1 MPNEISVNGGQLN
14 PAVVTASRGS
24 SSMRSSTP
32 ISAGSSALGLISP
45 VFSGIVTAMQNSVN
59 RSWQAE
65 QAKLAYDR
73 QVEQWRRENSYN
85 SPVAMAARLRAAGIN
100 VNDAFSGQGAAT
112 AGGLS
117 SVQMPNYT
125 PLDVASSMA
134 SMLGSFS
141 SLRGS
146 SASLLNAGA
155 NVFNAKTNAGRL
167 ALDTDRMQ
175 YLNALTSAQINQL
188 AEQVRN
194 TAIDSDYK
202 SVLLKYL
209 DSSEQI
215 RLTREIADIE
225 LTAAQKSYLQKQIEY
240 YAPEVQS
247 RISLNYSSAA
257 NQRKGVEYMDELIG
271 KVQAETEHEL
281 VKMGLTEKQARYYG
295 AQAVTSMISQSL
307 NSVANVAGAVSSF
320 TPFGA
325 AGRAFGNFT
334 MSY

>member
-1 MPNEISVNGGQLN
+1 MANQISSYGGQLN
-14 PAVVTASRGS
+14 PAVVTAERGTS
-24 SSMRSSTP
+24 LKSSTP
-32 ISAGSSALGLISP
+32 ISGGSSALGLIAP
-45 VFSGIVTAMQNSVN
+45 VFSGIVSAMQNSAN
-59 RSWQAE
+59 RDWQSE
-65 QAKLAYDR
+65 QAKIAYDR
-73 QVEQWRRENSYN
+73 QVEQWKRENSFN
-85 SPVAMAARLRAAGIN
+85 SPVAMASRLRAAGIN
-100 VNDAFSGQGAAT
+100 VNDAFSGQGAAA

-141 SLRGS
+141 SYRGS

-225 LTAAQKSYLQKQIEY
+225 LTGAQKSYLEKQIQY
-240 YAPEVQS
+240 YAPEIQS

-281 VKMGLTEKQARYYG
+281 VKMGLTQKQAKYYG
-295 AQAVTSMISQSL
+295 AQAVTSMISQGI